1 MSDVVVLS
9 PEQLRALV
17 RDAVADLLEQHD
29 GASAGPALLDR
40 AGLARALGVSPPTVD
55 RMRAEG
61 APELRVG
68 DSPRFELAA
77 VLGWLRERGTRKTGT
92 DG

>member
-1 MSDVVVLS
+1 MSAVVVVS
-9 PEQLRALV
+9 PEQLREVV
-17 RDAVADLLEQHD
+17 RAAVAEVLEHHHA
-29 GASAGPALLDR
+29 ASTEPALLDR
-40 AGLARALGVSPPTVD
+40 AGLARALGVSAPTVD

-77 VLGWLRERGTRKTGT
+77 VLAWLREREQRKAGA